1 MNHRIFLRRALFAS
15 VLAAVLAAGSLPA
28 SAFFLWDQEDTVPTV
43 AEVTKNG
50 PAGQPVVF
58 SAEDFVVEDGE
69 DTLSSITITRL
80 PDAQAGML
88 TLGGQP
94 LQAGDVVQSGAMDG
108 LSFLPLEGSAATTA
122 EFSFLPVFSSGV
134 SGEET
139 TAQIYLLS
147 EENNAP
153 VAENLELSTYKNVA
167 ITAEFAA
174 VDPEGDLLSYHIIN
188 KPARGAVTLSE
199 NSSSFVYTPYENKTG
214 KDSFTYVAVDA
225 VGNASDPATVKI
237 RIAKPDTKVSYADM
251 DQNPAHKAA
260 IRLAEEEIFVGEC
273 MGGEYFFQ
281 PDTPVSRSEF
291 VAMTMNAVGLER
303 LEDVERTG
311 FFDDSAI
318 PTWAKPYVSSALQAG
333 LVQGSPD
340 ATGQIVFQAD
350 QNITAAEAAV
360 LLDRALQVTDV
371 SMDAMKAEEQVP
383 AWAAQSAA
391 NLATCGVVQAQGDL
405 QTTLT
410 RADAAEMLCSAL
422 ELMDSRDSG
431 GLFSW

>member
-1 MNHRIFLRRALFAS
+1 M
-15 VLAAVLAAGSLPA
+15 
-28 SAFFLWDQEDTVPTV
+28 
-43 AEVTKNG
+43 
-50 PAGQPVVF
+50 
-58 SAEDFVVEDGE
+58 
-69 DTLSSITITRL
+69 
-80 PDAQAGML
+80 
-88 TLGGQP
+88 
-94 LQAGDVVQSGAMDG
+94 
-108 LSFLPLEGSAATTA
+108 
-122 EFSFLPVFSSGV
+122 
-134 SGEET
+134 
-139 TAQIYLLS
+139 
-147 EENNAP
+147 
-153 VAENLELSTYKNVA
+153 
-167 ITAEFAA
+167 
-174 VDPEGDLLSYHIIN
+174 DPEGDLLSYHIIN

-251 DQNPAHKAA
+251 DQNTAHKAA

-410 RADAAEMLCSAL
+410 RADAAEMLCFAL

>member
-1 MNHRIFLRRALFAS
+1 MNHRIFLRRALFVSA
-15 VLAAVLAAGSLPA
+15 LAAVLAAGSLPA
-28 SAFFLWDQEDTVPTV
+28 SAFFLWDQEDSIPTV

-50 PAGQPVVF
+50 PTGQPIGF
-58 SAEDFVVEDGE
+58 TAEDFVVQDGT
-69 DTLSSITITRL
+69 DTLSAITITQL
-80 PDAQAGML
+80 PDAQAGVL

-94 LQAGDVVQSGAMDG
+94 LQAGDVVQTGAMDG
-108 LSFLPLEGSAATTA
+108 LSFLPLEGSAVTA
-122 EFSFLPVFSSGV
+122 AQFSFLPVFASGA
-134 SGEET
+134 SGTET
-139 TAQIYLLS
+139 TAQMYLLS
-147 EENNAP
+147 EENGAP
-153 VAENLELSTYKNVA
+153 VAEHLELSTYKNVA

-174 VDPEGDLLSYHIIN
+174 VDPEGDLLSYHILN
-188 KPARGAVTLSE
+188 KPARGSVTLSE

-237 RIAKPDTKVSYADM
+237 RIVKPDTKVSYADM

-260 IRLAEEEIFVGEC
+260 IRLAEEGIFVGEC
-273 MGGEYFFQ
+273 MGGAYFFQ

-291 VAMTMNAVGLER
+291 VAMTMNAVGLEQ

-318 PTWAKPYVSSALQAG
+318 PTWAKPYVSSALQSG

-340 ATGQIVFQAD
+340 AAGQIVFQAD
-350 QNITAAEAAV
+350 QTITAAEAAV

-371 SMDAMKAEEQVP
+371 SVDAMGTQAQVP

-391 NLATCGVVQAQGDL
+391 NLATCGVVQPQDDL
-405 QTTLT
+405 QTGLT
-410 RADAAEMLCSAL
+410 RADAAELLCSAL
-422 ELMDSRDSG
+422 ELLESRESDG
-431 GLFSW
+431 FFSW